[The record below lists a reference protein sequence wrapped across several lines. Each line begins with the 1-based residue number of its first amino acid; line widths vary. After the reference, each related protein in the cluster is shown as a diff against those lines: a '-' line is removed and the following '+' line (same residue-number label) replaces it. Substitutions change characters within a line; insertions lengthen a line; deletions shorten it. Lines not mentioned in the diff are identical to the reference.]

1 MKRDGASVDP
11 SRIFGLKSNKTV
23 PPPIGEKWLPARDLL
38 CNKSFRP
45 LKNQRILSKIHE
57 FSLFQKNSN
66 FLKIIFGLFFKVI
79 SRFFKCE
86 KNFHNE

>member
-1 MKRDGASVDP
+1 MKRDGVSVDP

-57 FSLFQKNSN
+57 FSLFQK
-66 FLKIIFGLFFKVI
+66 KFKF
-79 SRFFKCE
+79 S
-86 KNFHNE
+86 